1 MCRAGIDASH
11 DALFACDTLGI
22 DHLQR
27 CFDKLRERRA
37 EKFFLPFV
45 SCKRPDT
52 GKQVAAFSESSLQ
65 RKVLVVASLAEA
77 AVESVGI
84 CKFRDELVAEAK
96 RYCRIFLHCLV
107 EIGSGAQQ
115 FVVFQAKQ
123 RHLILRIAR
132 AFPIVVPAEVELHH
146 LEKFRSVH
154 HRRSEREA
162 RPRQLTLDKR
172 DEMRCEQTR
181 KRQLG
186 LQPELIRIEV
196 VATAIHL
203 AYLPLISSV
212 KLYSQPLATSE
223 DIAVKH
229 LK

>member
-1 MCRAGIDASH
+1 MCFRGGH
-11 DALFACDTLGI
+11 VLNPLFL
-22 DHLQR
+22 
-27 CFDKLRERRA
+27 LRI
-37 EKFFLPFV
+37 V
-45 SCKRPDT
+45 S
-52 GKQVAAFSESSLQ
+52 G
-65 RKVLVVASLAEA
+65 
-77 AVESVGI
+77 
-84 CKFRDELVAEAK
+84 DELT
-96 RYCRIFLHCLV
+96 YSGTCC
-107 EIGSGAQQ
+107 GGAQQ

-132 AFPIVVPAEVELHH
+132 AFPIVVPAEVKLHH

-196 VATAIHL
+196 VATSIHL

-212 KLYSQPLATSE
+212 KIYSE
-223 DIAVKH
+223 VIGE
-229 LK
+229 